1 MNDGFTQVDRR
12 TGYSNLNY
20 MHVPA
25 ITLFQLKPSNAVL
38 LNLYGSMPH
47 AQNYPNLYTPVTFQ
61 VGIFTNTKHTQIVK
75 DLHKANV
82 KIY

>member
-1 MNDGFTQVDRR
+1 
-12 TGYSNLNY
+12 
-20 MHVPA
+20 
-25 ITLFQLKPSNAVL
+25 VL

-75 DLHKANV
+75 ALHKANV
-82 KIY
+82 KIYYKNNYPNSNGNKTKITENIKVKAVSSL